1 MAFLIIKK
9 SDISSIFPR
18 TINKIINNLDEVNNS
33 EKLTLSKPYR
43 LEFTVLVIVKIE
55 SFNEFSKLNIS
66 AAKIL
71 DKIKTLIKKQINIKK
86 EKFKLSLLILFSVF
100 KILRS
105 ITMFGVTSLK
115 SSITVDLKS
124 IYNLINFSPAEFEI
138 KEPPII
144 VKNKKNK

>member
-124 IYNLINFSPAEFEI
+124 MYNLINFSPAEFEI

-144 VKNKKNK
+144 VKNIKNK